1 MTGGND
7 NSFKL
12 GGNFVAAMRL
22 VGAARNQAQ
31 GNIPTVAAIFRN
43 AQLSDMA
50 REREP
55 VAIAQAANGPDGN
68 SKVISLFSLLRLQA
82 EKEAIWTEVTARC
95 SINAILIKDV
105 YPFTPTQEALMTLT
119 AKQSE
124 ASIAHNVVELS
135 PDVNVERF
143 KIEWGCSRDTQY
155 DPTHTKRSERKA
167 RTGASCDAEWATTGN
182 LSAYG

>member
-12 GGNFVAAMRL
+12 GGNFVAVMRL

-31 GNIPTVAAIFRN
+31 GKILTVAAIFRN

-68 SKVISLFSLLRLQA
+68 SKVISLFSLLRL
-82 EKEAIWTEVTARC
+82 
-95 SINAILIKDV
+95 
-105 YPFTPTQEALMTLT
+105 
-119 AKQSE
+119 
-124 ASIAHNVVELS
+124 
-135 PDVNVERF
+135 
-143 KIEWGCSRDTQY
+143 
-155 DPTHTKRSERKA
+155 
-167 RTGASCDAEWATTGN
+167 
-182 LSAYG
+182 